1 MGTAAVLQDAPPA
14 HGVGGIIS
22 EIRAEIGACRLCR
35 GLRPH
40 RKQPPGAFGTTWT
53 GYMMVGE
60 APNYS
65 PRPFDDAAG
74 AVLRQALRDVDDEDY
89 RELEDLFFLAH
100 AARCVP
106 RHPKNTRK
114 VKKTRPPT
122 RAECRTCRP
131 YLQFEIRALHPRLII
146 AVGSKAA
153 EAVLGRSLKIGEAHG
168 QRHRVLDAE
177 VLTLLT
183 PSPNNRAPLRKLDMT
198 IENYS
203 RWLTGLFGALIDEL
217 RRP

>member
-1 MGTAAVLQDAPPA
+1 MGTAAVLRDVVQTN
-14 HGVGGIIS
+14 GVAGVIA

-40 RKQPPGAFGTTWT
+40 RKQPEDAFGTTRT
-53 GYMMVGE
+53 GYMMVGD
-60 APNYS
+60 APTYS

-74 AVLRQALRDVDDEDY
+74 AVLRQALRDVGDEDY
-89 RELEDLFFLAH
+89 RGLEDLFFLAH

-106 RHPKNTRK
+106 RHPKHTRK
-114 VKKTRPPT
+114 IKKTRPPT
-122 RAECRTCRP
+122 RTECRTCRP
-131 YLQFEIRALHPRLII
+131 YLQFEIRAMHPKLII

-153 EAVLGRSLKIGEAHG
+153 DAVLGRSIRIGEAHG
-168 QRHRVLDAE
+168 QRHRVHDAE

-183 PSPNNRAPLRKLDMT
+183 PSPNNRAPLMKLDMT
-198 IENYS
+198 IGNYA

-217 RRP
+217 R

>member
-1 MGTAAVLQDAPPA
+1 MGTATVLHEALRIN
-14 HGVGGIIS
+14 GVAGIVA

-40 RKQPPGAFGTTWT
+40 KKQPPGTFGTTRT
-53 GYMMVGE
+53 GYLLVGE
-60 APNYS
+60 APTYS

-74 AVLRQALRDVDDEDY
+74 DVLRRALSEVGDEEY
-89 RELEDLFFLAH
+89 RELEDLFFLTH
-100 AARCVP
+100 AVRCVP

-114 VKKTRPPT
+114 IKKTRPPT
-122 RAECRTCRP
+122 RAECRACRP
-131 YLQFEIRALHPRLII
+131 YLQFELRALHPKLII
-146 AVGSKAA
+146 AVGSRAA
-153 EAVLGRSLKIGEAHG
+153 DAVLGRSIRIGEAHG
-168 QRHRVLDAE
+168 QRHRVGDAE

-183 PSPNNRAPLRKLDMT
+183 PSPNNRAPLKRLDMT

-217 RRP
+217 RR

>member
-1 MGTAAVLQDAPPA
+1 MGTATVLQEVMRAN
-14 HGVGGIIS
+14 GVGGIVA

-40 RKQPPGAFGTTWT
+40 RKQPLGAFGTTRT
-53 GYMMVGE
+53 GYMLVGE
-60 APNYS
+60 SPTYS

-74 AVLRQALRDVDDEDY
+74 EVLRRALRAVGDEEY
-89 RELEDLFFLAH
+89 RDLEDLFFLAH

-106 RHPKNTRK
+106 RHPKNTRR

-131 YLQFEIRALHPRLII
+131 YLQFEIRAMHPNLII

-153 EAVLGRSLKIGEAHG
+153 DAVLGRSIRIGEAHA
-168 QRHRVLDAE
+168 QRHRVHDAE

-183 PSPNNRAPLRKLDMT
+183 PSPNNRAPLKKLDMT
-198 IENYS
+198 IENYT

-217 RRP
+217 RR

>member
-1 MGTAAVLQDAPPA
+1 MGTATVL
-14 HGVGGIIS
+14 HEVSGTNGVGGLVA

-40 RKQPPGAFGTTWT
+40 RKHPPGAFGTTRT
-53 GYMMVGE
+53 GYMLVGE
-60 APNYS
+60 APTYS

-74 AVLRQALRDVDDEDY
+74 EVLRQALRQVGDEEYGD
-89 RELEDLFFLAH
+89 LEDLFFLAH
-100 AARCVP
+100 AVRCVP
-106 RHPKNTRK
+106 RHPGNTRK
-114 VKKTRPPT
+114 IKKTRPPT

-153 EAVLGRSLKIGEAHG
+153 DAVLGRSIKIGEAHG
-168 QRHRVLDAE
+168 QRHRLNDAE

-183 PSPNNRAPLRKLDMT
+183 PSPNNRAPLKKLDMT

-217 RRP
+217 RR

>member
-1 MGTAAVLQDAPPA
+1 MGTAAVLQDVLRTN
-14 HGVGGIIS
+14 GVGGIIA

-40 RKQPPGAFGTTWT
+40 RKPPPDAFGTTRT
-53 GYMMVGE
+53 GYMLVGD
-60 APNYS
+60 APTYS

-74 AVLRQALRDVDDEDY
+74 AVLRQALRDVGDEEHED
-89 RELEDLFFLAH
+89 LEDLFFLTH
-100 AARCVP
+100 ATRCVP

-114 VKKTRPPT
+114 IRKTRPPT
-122 RAECRTCRP
+122 RSECRTCRP
-131 YLQFEIRALHPRLII
+131 YLQFEIRAMHPKLII

-153 EAVLGRSLKIGEAHG
+153 DAVLGRSIRIGEAHG
-168 QRHRVLDAE
+168 QRHRVHDAE

-217 RRP
+217 RR

>member
-1 MGTAAVLQDAPPA
+1 MGTSAVLQEVMRTN
-14 HGVGGIIS
+14 GVGGIVA
-22 EIRAEIGACRLCR
+22 EIRAEIGACRLCT

-40 RKQPPGAFGTTWT
+40 RKQPPGTYGTTAT
-53 GYMMVGE
+53 GYMLVGE
-60 APNYS
+60 APTYS

-74 AVLRQALRDVDDEDY
+74 QVLRDALSEVGDEEYRD
-89 RELEDLFFLAH
+89 LEDLFFLAY

-106 RHPKNTRK
+106 RHPGNTRK
-114 VKKTRPPT
+114 IKKTRPPT
-122 RAECRTCRP
+122 RTECRACRP

-153 EAVLGRSLKIGEAHG
+153 DAVLGRSLRIGEAHG
-168 QRHRVLDAE
+168 QRHRLGDAE
-177 VLTLLT
+177 VLTVLT
-183 PSPNNRAPLRKLDMT
+183 PSPNNRAPLKKLDMT

-217 RRP
+217 RR